1 MHCLYCKKRLWLFFS
16 KERLFCSSLHEAA
29 YHDELSAMNRLVEFT
44 VTAEPPPNG
53 PATADQ
59 KRTQR
64 ERESRLPMVTPVL
77 TAMTMASPA
86 AVPPL
91 CNFVVERDRPQPV
104 PCDLPATA
112 PTLEAKLFGGQ
123 IQFPASIAC
132 ILDSATSTAREIT
145 PIGIRQI
152 EDTFSACRT
161 QSKRSRRVPPTT
173 PAAFSLRTHRR
184 RVR

>member
-1 MHCLYCKKRLWLFFS
+1 MGNKMHCLYCKKRLWLFFS

-44 VTAEPPPNG
+44 VAVEPPPDC

-64 ERESRLPMVTPVL
+64 ERESRVPMMTP
-77 TAMTMASPA
+77 MTGSAV
-86 AVPPL
+86 VPPL
-91 CNFVVERDRPQPV
+91 CNFVGEPGRPQPV

-112 PTLEAKLFGGQ
+112 PTLEAKLFAGQ
-123 IQFPASIAC
+123 IQFPSSIAR
-132 ILDSATSTAREIT
+132 ILDYATGHAREIT
-145 PIGIRQI
+145 PIA
-152 EDTFSACRT
+152 TCRI
-161 QSKRSRRVPPTT
+161 QSKRSRRVPAPS

>member
-64 ERESRLPMVTPVL
+64 ERESRLPML

-91 CNFVVERDRPQPV
+91 CSFVVERGQPQPV

-112 PTLEAKLFGGQ
+112 SPLEAKLFGGQ
-123 IQFPASIAC
+123 IQFPSC
-132 ILDSATSTAREIT
+132 QLLSASTAREIT

>member
-29 YHDELSAMNRLVEFT
+29 YHDEMSAMNRLVEFT
-44 VTAEPPPNG
+44 VAVGPPPDG
-53 PATADQ
+53 PTTADQ

-64 ERESRLPMVTPVL
+64 ERESRVPLM
-77 TAMTMASPA
+77 TAMTMAWPDV
-86 AVPPL
+86 VPPL
-91 CNFVVERDRPQPV
+91 SNFVLERDRPQPV

-112 PTLEAKLFGGQ
+112 PTLEAKLFAGR
-123 IQFPASIAC
+123 IQFPSCQLLSAS
-132 ILDSATSTAREIT
+132 TSREIA
-145 PIGIRQI
+145 PIEIRPIEIKPI
-152 EDTFSACRT
+152 EDTFSACRS
-161 QSKRSRRVPPTT
+161 QSKRSRRISPST

>member
-16 KERLFCSSLHEAA
+16 KERLFCSNLHEAA
-29 YHDELSAMNRLVEFT
+29 YYDELSAMNRLVEFT
-44 VTAEPPPNG
+44 VAVEPPPNG

-64 ERESRLPMVTPVL
+64 ERDSRVPL
-77 TAMTMASPA
+77 MTSMMN
-86 AVPPL
+86 PPL
-91 CNFVVERDRPQPV
+91 CNFVVERGRPQPV

-112 PTLEAKLFGGQ
+112 PALEAKLFAGQ
-123 IQFPASIAC
+123 VQFS
-132 ILDSATSTAREIT
+132 SVGTTREIT
-145 PIGIRQI
+145 PIEIRPI
-152 EDTFSACRT
+152 EDTFSACRV
-161 QSKRSRRVPPTT
+161 SLKRSRRVPPSS

>member
-44 VTAEPPPNG
+44 VAVEPPPDG

-64 ERESRLPMVTPVL
+64 ERESRVPM
-77 TAMTMASPA
+77 AMSMMTSMASPA

-91 CNFVVERDRPQPV
+91 CNFVGEPGRPQPV
-104 PCDLPATA
+104 PCDLPAA
-112 PTLEAKLFGGQ
+112 ASPLEAKLFAGQ
-123 IQFPASIAC
+123 IQFPSSIAR
-132 ILDSATSTAREIT
+132 ILDSATGPAREIT
-145 PIGIRQI
+145 P
-152 EDTFSACRT
+152 TATCRI
-161 QSKRSRRVPPTT
+161 QSKRGRRVPAPS

>member
-44 VTAEPPPNG
+44 VAVEPPPNG

-64 ERESRLPMVTPVL
+64 ERDSRVPLM
-77 TAMTMASPA
+77 TAMTAAWQDVVPSP
-86 AVPPL
+86 
-91 CNFVVERDRPQPV
+91 CNFVVEQGRPQPV

-112 PTLEAKLFGGQ
+112 LTLEAKLFAGQ
-123 IQFPASIAC
+123 IQFPASITC
-132 ILDSATSTAREIT
+132 ILDSATSPAREIR
-145 PIGIRQI
+145 PIEIAPI
-152 EDTFSACRT
+152 EDTFSACRS
-161 QSKRSRRVPPTT
+161 QSKRSRRISPSA

>member
-1 MHCLYCKKRLWLFFS
+1 MHCLYCKKRLWTFFC

-44 VTAEPPPNG
+44 VAVQPPPNG

-64 ERESRLPMVTPVL
+64 EHDSRVPL
-77 TAMTMASPA
+77 MASMMI
-86 AVPPL
+86 PPL
-91 CNFVVERDRPQPV
+91 CNFVAEQGRPQPV
-104 PCDLPATA
+104 PCDLPVIA
-112 PTLEAKLFGGQ
+112 PMLEAKLFGGR
-123 IQFPASIAC
+123 IQFPSSIAC
-132 ILDSATSTAREIT
+132 ILDSATEPAREIMPT
-145 PIGIRQI
+145 
-152 EDTFSACRT
+152 CRI
-161 QSKRSRRVPPTT
+161 QSKRGRRLPPRS